1 MEKEKKENCEK
12 IKEDKIKREFIK
24 KSLLGIG
31 TAGIIAGVLASPL
44 GSSITEIGDLNPGT
58 NHVANLNADKLD
70 SQDSTYYRCASGC
83 TWTCTSCSTNC
94 SGVCSTGCLSS
105 CYSCYGS
112 CTTDC
117 GVGCNGCT
125 GP

>member
-12 IKEDKIKREFIK
+12 IKGDKQKREFIK

-58 NHVANLNADKLD
+58 NHVANLDVDKLD
-70 SQDSTYYRCASGC
+70 SQTGSYYRCSGC
-83 TWTCTSCSTNC
+83 TWTCATTCSSACATTCTGACRTCTGCSTECDGC
-94 SGVCSTGCLSS
+94 SG
-105 CYSCYGS
+105 
-112 CTTDC
+112 
-117 GVGCNGCT
+117 
-125 GP
+125 P